1 MWHDLKYSAR
11 LLVRHPG
18 FTSVS
23 TLVLALGLALN
34 TALFSVVN
42 AVFFRPLPV
51 EAPEELVYLY
61 WIVGQRNRQPHP
73 MAVRDYEH
81 FRDAPEAFSEM
92 TGHLGVVMWMS
103 AADEMLM
110 LHGEHVFANYF
121 DVLGVKP
128 QLGRFLAAAED
139 DLASTQFAAV
149 ISDRLW
155 KRQFKSDPS
164 VIGTQVRLNRSGR
177 APRTHTIV
185 GVAPPGFAGV
195 NSPWTPSDVWVTFG
209 QGSGAE
215 YRRYT
220 VAPVARL
227 RPGVTLRQAKAIVAT
242 QGEQLKRVIQ
252 YRENAEYVV
261 YAANDVR
268 MPFDPQS
275 SLVPARLA
283 IAMLAVV
290 GVVLLIATTNVAG
303 LQTARAVS
311 RAGEIAIRRVVGAG
325 AWRVARQ
332 LLIESLILAAGGG
345 LLGLLFGFWLIGLF
359 TRLTPDR
366 FALDITMDA
375 RVALFSTLL
384 CAATGLF
391 AGIAPGFQSS
401 RTDLLSNLPGNT
413 TGGSRVVR
421 GRFRAL
427 VLIPQLCLAIVLLF
441 IAATYLRALADIEL
455 ANPGYRTDSIIVLSI
470 TRPDPAP
477 PFPLR
482 DGHEEARAK
491 RSRSFYQQLVAR
503 MQDVPGASAVA
514 LAASLPVRAFGAG
527 GRSAVSREDYDAA
540 VQAGIDAGLTQV
552 SPGYFRALDMKL
564 FQGRDFDERDSMN
577 SPRVAIISES
587 LATRLWPGR
596 SPLGRYIGS
605 RNNFPAAGEKIE
617 WLEVVGVV
625 NEVDAILRESRGSP
639 MIYVPLGQQWL
650 MTAGTLVARVRDN
663 GQEAA
668 NHLKQA
674 VAGADPTAS
683 VYRVQTM
690 DQIVAEIL
698 YPRRMA
704 AGILVVGGVL
714 GLILASVGLYGSMA
728 YSLAQR
734 HHEFGVR
741 AALGAGGGDLVRM
754 VLAEGGRL
762 ALVSAGAA
770 APLCYIALRSSARV
784 TGAAPG
790 PDVWTFLLVP
800 VVFLSVI
807 FVAGYI
813 PARRAAQADPMDAL
827 RSL

>member
-1 MWHDLKYSAR
+1 MWHDLRYSAR
-11 LLVRHPG
+11 FLLRHPG
-18 FTSVS
+18 FTSLS

-34 TALFSVVN
+34 TALFSIVN
-42 AVFFRPLPV
+42 AVFFRSLPV
-51 EAPEELVYLY
+51 EAPEEIVYLY
-61 WIVGQRNRQPHP
+61 WIVGERNRQPHP
-73 MAVRDYEH
+73 MGVRDYEH
-81 FRDAPEAFSEM
+81 FRDAPGAFSGM
-92 TGHLGVVMWMS
+92 TGHLGVVTWMS
-103 AADEMLM
+103 AADETMM

-128 QLGRFLAAAED
+128 QLGRFFAADEDALAAI
-139 DLASTQFAAV
+139 QFAVV

-155 KRQFKSDPS
+155 KRQFKADPA
-164 VIGTQVRLNRSGR
+164 VIGTKVRLNRWGR
-177 APRTHTIV
+177 VPQTHTIV
-185 GVAPPGFAGV
+185 GVAPPGFRGV
-195 NSPWTPSDVWVTFG
+195 NNPWTPSDVWVTFA
-209 QGSGAE
+209 QGSGME
-215 YRRYT
+215 YRRFSI
-220 VAPVARL
+220 APIARL
-227 RPGVTLRQAKAIVAT
+227 SPGVTLPQARAIVAT
-242 QGEQLKRVIQ
+242 QGEQLKRTIP
-252 YRENAEYVV
+252 YREKAEYAV

-290 GVVLLIATTNVAG
+290 GVVLLIAATNVAG

-311 RAGEIAIRRVVGAG
+311 RAGEIAVRRVVGAA

-332 LLIESLILAAGGG
+332 LLIESLLLATCGG
-345 LLGLLFGFWLIGLF
+345 LLGLLLGYWLMQVF
-359 TRLTPDR
+359 TQLTPER

-375 RVALFSTLL
+375 RVAIFSALL
-384 CAATGLF
+384 CAATGLL
-391 AGIAPGFQSS
+391 AGIAPALQS
-401 RTDLLSNLPGNT
+401 RKDLLSNLPGNA
-413 TGGSRVVR
+413 TGGSRVTR
-421 GRFRAL
+421 GRLRAL

-455 ANPGYRTDSIIVLSI
+455 ANPGYRTDSTIVLSL

-477 PFPLR
+477 AFPLR
-482 DGHEEARAK
+482 DGQEEARAK
-491 RSRSFYQQLVAR
+491 RSRIFYQQLMGR
-503 MQDVPGASAVA
+503 MQNVPGASAVA
-514 LAASLPVRAFGAG
+514 LTAWLPVRASGGGA
-527 GRSAVSREDYDAA
+527 RTAVSRDDFDGALQGG
-540 VQAGIDAGLTQV
+540 VDAGLAQV
-552 SPGYFRALDMKL
+552 SPGYFRALEMTL
-564 FQGRDFDERDSMN
+564 TQGRDFDERDAMN
-577 SPRVAIISES
+577 SPRVAIVSES
-587 LATRLWPGR
+587 VASRLWPGR

-605 RNNFPAAGEKIE
+605 RNNFPMAGEKIE

-625 NEVDAILRESRGSP
+625 NEVDAILPESRGSP
-639 MIYVPLGQQWL
+639 VIYVPLGQQWL
-650 MTAGTLVARVRDN
+650 MTAGMLVARVRGT

-668 NHLKQA
+668 THLKQA

-690 DQIVAEIL
+690 NQIVGEIL

-714 GLILASVGLYGSMA
+714 GLILASVGLYGSLA

-741 AALGAGGGDLVRM
+741 AALGARGGDLVRM

-762 ALVSAGAA
+762 AIVSAAAA

-790 PDVWTFLLVP
+790 PDVWTFLIVP
-800 VVFLSVI
+800 LVFLSVI
-807 FVAGYI
+807 FLAGYI
-813 PARRAAQADPMDAL
+813 PARRAAHTDPMAAL